1 MYISSFTV
9 FNWETSKT
17 NREKEVTAEKKKKES
32 KRKAYDNLLLKP
44 KNKKQIDMN
53 PDYRKLR

>member
-44 KNKKQIDMN
+44 KNKKQIDMS
-53 PDYRKLR
+53 PDYKKLR